1 MVFCNVILKYIFG
14 HSLLY
19 YDSGVLFQVIW
30 TQSPVTYCWQFLSY
44 RTTSDW

>member
-1 MVFCNVILKYIFG
+1 MVFFNVILKYIFG

-19 YDSGVLFQVIW
+19 YDSDVLFQVIW

-44 RTTSDW
+44 RITSDW